1 MLKQTV
7 NYTDFDDN
15 ECSEV
20 LYFNLT
26 KTELTENMNLKDEL
40 EKIQEDFTGDKA
52 RQLEEHEIRR
62 ILELVK
68 TFMRLSYG
76 IRSADGKRFIKTPD
90 IWEEFT
96 QTAAYDAFLFGLFET
111 PSKALEFMTG
121 ILPKDLRAAAIEAA
135 KKEGKSDILRDMQ
148 ALELDRKLESEKAE
162 TSNVVPIKNDVPTEK
177 PILGPNPTQAE
188 LQSLVDWMAANPSNS
203 E

>member
-26 KTELTENMNLKDEL
+26 KTELTENMSLKDEL

-62 ILELVK
+62 ILDLVK

-76 IRSADGKRFIKTPD
+76 IRSADGKRFVKTPD

-135 KKEGKSDILRDMQ
+135 KKEGKGDILRDMQ
-148 ALELDRKLESEKAE
+148 ALELDRKLEAE
-162 TSNVVPIKNDVPTEK
+162 TAEVSNVVSIKKDVQTEK
-177 PILGPNPTQAE
+177 PILGPNPTQEE
-188 LQSLVDWMAANPSNS
+188 LQSLVDWMAANP

>member
-62 ILELVK
+62 ILDLVK

-76 IRSADGKRFIKTPD
+76 IRSADGKRFVKTPD

-121 ILPKDLRAAAIEAA
+121 ILPKDLRAAALEAA

-148 ALELDRKLESEKAE
+148 ALELDRKLEAEKTEA
-162 TSNVVPIKNDVPTEK
+162 SNVVSIKKDVPTEK
-177 PILGPNPTQAE
+177 PILGPNPTQEE
-188 LQSLVDWMAANPSNS
+188 LQSLVDWMAANP

>member
-7 NYTDFDDN
+7 KYTDFDDN

-40 EKIQEDFTGDKA
+40 EKIQEDFTGDEA
-52 RQLEEHEIRR
+52 RPLEEHEIRR
-62 ILELVK
+62 ILDLVK

-76 IRSADGKRFIKTPD
+76 IRSDDGKRFVKTPD

-111 PSKALEFMTG
+111 PSKAVEFMTG
-121 ILPKDLRAAAIEAA
+121 ILPKDLRAAALEAA
-135 KKEGKSDILRDMQ
+135 KKEGKTDILRDMA
-148 ALELDRKLESEKAE
+148 ALEAERRKDSQDV
-162 TSNVVPIKNDVPTEK
+162 TNVVSITKDSDDIPSDGRPV
-177 PILGPNPTQAE
+177 LGANPTQEE
-188 LQSLVDWMAANPSNS
+188 LNVYMDWMSKNS
-203 E
+203 